1 MVGASPTEITL
12 YSRAGCGL
20 CAETRVLLDALVA
33 RRAENGR
40 PPAAVREVDIAG
52 DPDLEREL
60 FADIPVVE
68 VAGRRLLL
76 ATSPAR
82 IERLLADVLDR

>member
-12 YSRAGCGL
+12 YTRAGCGL
-20 CAETRVLLDALVA
+20 CVETRALLDALVA
-33 RRAENGR
+33 RRTADGR
-40 PPAAVREVDIAG
+40 PPTAVREVDIAA
-52 DPDLEREL
+52 DPVLEREL

-82 IERLLADVLDR
+82 IERLLAESLDR

>member
-12 YSRAGCGL
+12 YTRAGCGL
-20 CAETRVLLDALVA
+20 CAETRVLLDALVV
-33 RRAENGR
+33 RRSRDGQ
-40 PPAAVREVDIAG
+40 PPAAIREIDIAD
-52 DPDLEREL
+52 DPVLEREL

-82 IERLLADVLDR
+82 IERLLADALDR

>member
-20 CAETRVLLDALVA
+20 CAETRAVLDALVA
-33 RRAENGR
+33 RRAKDGQ
-40 PPAAVREVDIAG
+40 PPAAVREIDIAA
-52 DPDLEREL
+52 DPVLERAL

-82 IERLLADVLDR
+82 LERLLADALDR